1 MNNAL
6 AMIISWMIFGAALFL
21 SVKPTGSGG
30 IALDL
35 MTVFMGAMLAALV
48 YIALTF
54 KGIPKSFQIPMIP
67 CINCSKGMPMDAVYC
82 PYCGHKSQ

>member
-6 AMIISWMIFGAALFL
+6 AMIISWMIFGVALFL

-54 KGIPKSFQIPMIP
+54 KGFPKSFHPRINRIPGGP
-67 CINCSKGMPMDAVYC
+67 RGGRDDMPVGVEEFVD
-82 PYCGHKSQ
+82 K